1 MQFLEKVMGPVI
13 DTILASNNSWRF
25 RKNLL
30 ERLQRL
36 IMTIDDNIVGEKVH
50 TILTEKQ
57 Q

>member
-1 MQFLEKVMGPVI
+1 MGPVI